1 MELKIRH
8 SANSSVREI
17 DKKYTID
24 EKNAQLRGNGEEMIS
39 TKYFDHTILKAEAT
53 EAQVA
58 KICEEALANDFAS
71 VCVNQ
76 YYTRFVAEKLKGS
89 SVEVCTVVGFPLGM
103 ADTRVKAFETKAA
116 IEDGA
121 QEIDMV
127 INVGALKDKK
137 YDYVLNDIKTLK
149 EVCGTDITLKVIIE
163 TCLLTDEEK
172 VKACELAKEAGAD
185 FVKTSTGFSTGGAKA
200 SDVALMRKTVGAELG
215 VKASGGIHTA
225 EEAQAMIDA
234 GASRLGTSATLTII
248 GK

>member
-1 MELKIRH
+1 
-8 SANSSVREI
+8 
-17 DKKYTID
+17 
-24 EKNAQLRGNGEEMIS
+24 MIS

-53 EAQVA
+53 KAQVA
-58 KICEEALANDFAS
+58 KICEEALANNFAS

-76 YYTRFVAEKLKGS
+76 YYTKFVAEKLKGS
-89 SVEVCTVVGFPLGM
+89 DVDVCTVVGFPLGM
-103 ADTRVKAFETKAA
+103 SDTRVKAFETKAA

-121 QEIDMV
+121 TEVDMV

-137 YDYVLNDIKTLK
+137 YDYVLNDIRTLK
-149 EVCGTDITLKVIIE
+149 EICGKDVVLKVIIE

-172 VKACELAKEAGAD
+172 IRACELSKEAGAD
-185 FVKTSTGFSTGGAKA
+185 FVKTSTGFSTGGAKDA
-200 SDVALMRKTVGAELG
+200 DVALMRKTVGEQMG

>member
-1 MELKIRH
+1 
-8 SANSSVREI
+8 
-17 DKKYTID
+17 
-24 EKNAQLRGNGEEMIS
+24 MIS
-39 TKYFDHTILKAEAT
+39 SKYFDHTILKAEAT

-76 YYTRFVAEKLKGS
+76 YYTKFVAEKLKGS
-89 SVEVCTVVGFPLGM
+89 NVDVCTVVGFPLGM
-103 ADTRVKAFETKAA
+103 SDTRVKAFETKAA

-121 QEIDMV
+121 TEVDMV

-137 YDYVLNDIKTLK
+137 YDYVLNDIRTLK
-149 EVCGTDITLKVIIE
+149 EVCGKDVVLKVIIE

-172 VKACELAKEAGAD
+172 VKACELSKEAGAD

-200 SDVALMRKTVGAELG
+200 GDVALMRKTVGEELG

-234 GASRLGTSATLTII
+234 GASRLGTSATLAII